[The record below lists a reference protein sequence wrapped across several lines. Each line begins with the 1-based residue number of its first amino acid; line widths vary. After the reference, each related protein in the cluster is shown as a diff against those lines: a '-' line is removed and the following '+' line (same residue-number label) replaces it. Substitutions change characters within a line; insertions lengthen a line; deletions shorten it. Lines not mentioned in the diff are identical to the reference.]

1 MTSFQCNGNNSRI
14 LFSIFRRMSPSWC
27 LNMAFTSLLETKIGS
42 QTSASMWDENLFTIS
57 TCNKK
62 TYKYKNTHG
71 QQQRKTQFK
80 CSKWNIRIGFRIK
93 HKSSK
98 ERKDISRALSWFTFF
113 RASSTPK
120 CLCNTGGKEAL
131 FKCHKI
137 KIAIFARPPWEEIFW
152 DYHRCDKPYI
162 IIHRYSAGN
171 EKCHILQKKKRPYLS
186 MWVRI
191 YYTRRNV
198 CRNGCGPERKFCD
211 QALEDGGFLNQKSK
225 SWRKNNFIDSDNTQ
239 LFGREIRCA
248 KISIDF
254 YRFSIDFYRFIYRF
268 L

>member
-171 EKCHILQKKKRPYLS
+171 EKCHILQQKKRGPIWVCGWGYIILEEMFAEMDADQNGSFATRPLRTEAFLTKRVRAEEKTILS
-186 MWVRI
+186 TV
-191 YYTRRNV
+191 TTHS
-198 CRNGCGPERKFCD
+198 C
-211 QALEDGGFLNQKSK
+211 LEEK
-225 SWRKNNFIDSDNTQ
+225 
-239 LFGREIRCA
+239 
-248 KISIDF
+248 
-254 YRFSIDFYRFIYRF
+254 
-268 L
+268 